1 MSDTP
6 RLLSREWDSF
16 AAACELQDAPDIQR
30 REMKRAFMA
39 GARSYSG
46 FIMRHASDGDD
57 VTETDL
63 AMMEALE
70 IEMAAFLQDV
80 LEGRA

>member
-1 MSDTP
+1 M
-6 RLLSREWDSF
+6 LSREWDSF
-16 AAACELQDAPDIQR
+16 AAACELQDALEIQR

-46 FIMRHASDGDD
+46 LVMRHASDGDE
-57 VTETDL
+57 VTEIDL

-70 IEMAAFLQDV
+70 VEMAAFLKNV
-80 LEGRA
+80 MEGRA